1 MKKSTLIKLGIV
13 TALVLIPR
21 RSSRKAGCGC
31 LSKKGGCGCSAK
43 KATDEKVANEK
54 TENQSCDSKKGCDRK
69 SCKCP
74 LCRIGKCPLCAI
86 GKCFCCKKSAD
97 KAEKSEKKG
106 CCGNDKKA
114 EK

>member
-21 RSSRKAGCGC
+21 RSSKKAGCGC
-31 LSKKGGCGCSAK
+31 LSK

-54 TENQSCDSKKGCDRK
+54 TENQSCDSKKGCDCK

>member
-1 MKKSTLIKLGIV
+1 MKKSSLIKLALVG

-21 RSSRKAGCGC
+21 RSSKKAECAT
-31 LSKKGGCGCSAK
+31 SCGCSAK
-43 KATDEKVANEK
+43 KANDEQATNQATNKEK
-54 TENQSCDSKKGCDRK
+54 SCSTEGKGCDCK
-69 SCKCP
+69 NCKCP

-97 KAEKSEKKG
+97 KAEKKG
-106 CCGNDKKA
+106 GCGRDKKT